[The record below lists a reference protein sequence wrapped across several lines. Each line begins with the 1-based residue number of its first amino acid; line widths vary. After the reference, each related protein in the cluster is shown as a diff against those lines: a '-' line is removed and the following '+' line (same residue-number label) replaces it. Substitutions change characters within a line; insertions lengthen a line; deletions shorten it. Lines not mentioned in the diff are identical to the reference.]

1 MQRIS
6 LKNPASCRRLLNRTI
21 NDLLNDGMETDRA
34 RCIGYL
40 TSIILKAIETEDLS
54 KRIDKLED
62 SLKAEGR
69 L

>member
-1 MQRIS
+1 MQKIS

-54 KRIDKLED
+54 KRIDQLED
-62 SLKAEGR
+62 KLKVEGK